1 MTETQP
7 PADRCAVAAEEHGR
21 PRDLVRRGAEVVTD
35 HCATAACWW
44 AALTGAAPHM
54 LHAVGPLAGTA
65 LVAGLGGTLL
75 FGGLALLAMVP
86 LLWRERR
93 RTNGWRSPVLVS
105 VASVAVFAL
114 SAFVISP
121 ALMADDAAE
130 LPVRPQDSQVEHP
143 HGG

>member
-7 PADRCAVAAEEHGR
+7 PADRCAVATEEHGR
-21 PRDLVRRGAEVVTD
+21 PRGLVRRGAEVVTD

-105 VASVAVFAL
+105 VASVAVFVL

>member
-1 MTETQP
+1 
-7 PADRCAVAAEEHGR
+7 
-21 PRDLVRRGAEVVTD
+21 
-35 HCATAACWW
+35 
-44 AALTGAAPHM
+44 M

-75 FGGLALLAMVP
+75 FGMLGLLAMVP

-93 RTNGWRSPVLVS
+93 RTNGWRSPVLVL

-121 ALMADDAAE
+121 TLMADDAAQV
-130 LPVRPQDSQVEHP
+130 PVRPQDSQVEHP